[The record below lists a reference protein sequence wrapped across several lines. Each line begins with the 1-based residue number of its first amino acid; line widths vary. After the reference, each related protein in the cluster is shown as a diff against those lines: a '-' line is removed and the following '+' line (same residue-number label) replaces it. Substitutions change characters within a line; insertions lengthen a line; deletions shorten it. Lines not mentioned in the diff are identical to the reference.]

1 MKKKL
6 ALAVVVALALW
17 GVLVVRAEQGNAYD
31 FRLVGLDGSPVRLQD
46 FRGQAVVLKF
56 WALGCP
62 ACIRALPDLEQAAR
76 EFGAGVTI
84 LLVNVM
90 DNPGV
95 VRRAV
100 DHYQINLP
108 VLLDTDAAVARRYR
122 VRGFP
127 TYVFISP
134 TGRLVEAIPGRLTAQ
149 DLTAL
154 VRRARER

>member
-17 GVLVVRAEQGNAYD
+17 GVLVVRAEPGNAYD

-46 FRGQAVVLKF
+46 FRGQTVVLKF

-76 EFGAGVTI
+76 EFGAGATI

-149 DLTAL
+149 DLTTL